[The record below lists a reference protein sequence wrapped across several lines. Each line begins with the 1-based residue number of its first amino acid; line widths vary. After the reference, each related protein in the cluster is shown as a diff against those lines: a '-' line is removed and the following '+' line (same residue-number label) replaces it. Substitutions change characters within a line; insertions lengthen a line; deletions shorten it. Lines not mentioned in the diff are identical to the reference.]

1 MGSRSR
7 TIGIYLYPDVE
18 ALDFAG
24 PFEVFTTA
32 NRLFKR
38 NISLDDPPFQVF
50 SVAESAS
57 QVLVRAGIRV
67 EPDFTIGDHPKIE
80 LLLVP
85 GGVVSEEL
93 KKPHVLDWIRQ
104 CASQAEVTASICTG
118 AFLLAKSGVIRTGK
132 VTTHWEDQAD
142 LAEMFPSL
150 QVVSDRRWVEEG
162 SVFTSAGIAAG
173 MDLALHLVGK
183 FCGESLAVKT
193 ARQMEYPWGASL

>member
-32 NRLFKR
+32 NRLFQR
-38 NISLDDPPFQVF
+38 NNLVDDPPFKVF

-57 QVLVRAGIRV
+57 QVIVRAGSRV

-93 KKPHVLDWIRQ
+93 KKPHVLDWILQ
-104 CASQAEVTASICTG
+104 CASHAEVTASICTFRLIRLISHITCHPRVG
-118 AFLLAKSGVIRTGK
+118 DPCSAISLCYGLLGLR
-132 VTTHWEDQAD
+132 
-142 LAEMFPSL
+142 
-150 QVVSDRRWVEEG
+150 
-162 SVFTSAGIAAG
+162 
-173 MDLALHLVGK
+173 
-183 FCGESLAVKT
+183 
-193 ARQMEYPWGASL
+193 